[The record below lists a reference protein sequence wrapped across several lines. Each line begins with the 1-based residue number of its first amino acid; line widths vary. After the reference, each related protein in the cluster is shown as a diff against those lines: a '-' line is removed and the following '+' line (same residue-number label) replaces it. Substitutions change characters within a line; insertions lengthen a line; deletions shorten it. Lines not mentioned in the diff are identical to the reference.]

1 MATTTDTAPRQ
12 ANWQKNSPGYQT
24 MLVFL
29 LALNFGIVFFDRQAL
44 NVLIPV
50 GVEQDLRLT
59 GTQIGLLA
67 GGLSFSWAIAA
78 FFVGKLSDSLGKRKV
93 LLVIAT
99 IAFSLCSFLSGLA
112 TSFVF
117 LFAARLLMG
126 AAEGGVM
133 PISHAM
139 VASEVDPKRRGLA
152 QGVAQNLG
160 SNLLGSFL
168 APVVLVWFAT
178 QFSWREAFYLAAVP
192 GLISAAMIWFM
203 LREPEPSEEQ
213 RSGESKLT
221 LRIVIWDLIQIFFLW
236 IIIVFAGVWILVK
249 RLGRKDEHPTHSK
262 AVITTLDAL
271 KVPNLWICSVVG
283 ILMVAHFV
291 TTWAFMP
298 LYLTQVKG
306 YDPTTM
312 SWIMGS
318 LGIAAAI
325 YSFTIAGL
333 SDYIG
338 RKPVMVWLPLLAVLG
353 PLGAMYWDGG
363 AIGLAAIFFLGWAVN
378 GIFPIFMAT
387 IPSETFK
394 PRHHAT
400 VLGVAMGSCEVLGGV
415 FGPIIGGALNDA
427 YGMDSFLWLLIGL
440 SIVSGFVAMGLKETA
455 PAVLAKRGLPS
466 VAS

>member
-1 MATTTDTAPRQ
+1 MATTAPASEPQ
-12 ANWQKNSPGYQT
+12 GNWMKNSTAYQT
-24 MLVFL
+24 LLVFL

-44 NVLIPV
+44 NALMPF
-50 GVEQDLRLT
+50 VEPDLQLSQ
-59 GTQIGLLA
+59 TQIGLLA
-67 GGLSFSWAIAA
+67 SGLSFSWAIAA
-78 FFVGKLSDSLGKRKV
+78 FFVGRLSDSLGKRKL

-99 IAFSLCSFLSGLA
+99 IAFSLCSVFSGMAPSFLL
-112 TSFVF
+112 
-117 LFAARLLMG
+117 LFGARLLMG

-168 APVVLVWFAT
+168 APVVLVWFAIN
-178 QFSWREAFYLAAVP
+178 FGWREAFYLAAVP
-192 GLISAAMIWFM
+192 GLISAALIWFM
-203 LREPEPSEEQ
+203 IQEPEMPAKEAKPQKGFGSAVEGYFKE
-213 RSGESKLT
+213 
-221 LRIVIWDLIQIFFLW
+221 
-236 IIIVFAGVWILVK
+236 IIAAMKI
-249 RLGRKDEHPTHSK
+249 R
-262 AVITTLDAL
+262 
-271 KVPNLWICSVVG
+271 NMWICVVVG
-283 ILMVAHFV
+283 VLMVAHFV

-306 YDPTTM
+306 YDPETM

-333 SDYIG
+333 SDVIG

-353 PLGAMYWDGG
+353 PLGAMFYEGS
-363 AIGLAAIFFLGWAVN
+363 AVVLAAIFFVGWAVN
-378 GIFPIFMAT
+378 GVFPIFMAT

-394 PRHHAT
+394 PYHHAT
-400 VLGVAMGSCEVLGGV
+400 VLGLAMGSCEVLGGV

-427 YGMDSFLWLLIGL
+427 FGMESFLWLLIGL
-440 SIVSGFVAMGLKETA
+440 SIVSGIVAMGLKETA
-455 PAVLAKRGLPS
+455 PAALARRGERFEP
-466 VAS
+466 V

>member
-1 MATTTDTAPRQ
+1 MTPAPDTGAATTG
-12 ANWQKNSPGYQT
+12 NWMKNSPAYQT
-24 MLVFL
+24 LLVFL

-50 GVEQDLRLT
+50 GVEQDLQLT

-78 FFVGKLSDSLGKRKV
+78 FFVGKLSDSLGKRKI
-93 LLVIAT
+93 LLVMAT
-99 IAFSLCSFLSGLA
+99 VGFSLCSFLSGLA

-139 VASEVDPKRRGLA
+139 VASEVNPARRGLA

-178 QFSWREAFYLAAVP
+178 QYSWREAFYLAGAP
-192 GLISAAMIWFM
+192 GLLSAALIWF
-203 LREPEPSEEQ
+203 LLKEPAPVAKPEGEAG
-213 RSGESKLT
+213 RSMS
-221 LRIVIWDLIQIFFLW
+221 FM
-236 IIIVFAGVWILVK
+236 
-249 RLGRKDEHPTHSK
+249 
-262 AVITTLDAL
+262 DAL
-271 KVPNLWICSVVG
+271 KVRNMWICVVVG
-283 ILMVAHFV
+283 VLMVAHFV
-291 TTWAFMP
+291 ITWAFMP
-298 LYLTQVKG
+298 LYLVQGKG
-306 YDPTTM
+306 LDSETM
-312 SWIMGS
+312 SWVMGT

-333 SDYIG
+333 SDVIG
-338 RKPVMVWLPLLAVLG
+338 RKPVMVWLPFLAVLG

-363 AIGLAAIFFLGWAVN
+363 AVGLAAIFFVGWAVN

-387 IPSETFK
+387 IPSETFSA
-394 PRHHAT
+394 RHHAT
-400 VLGVAMGSCEVLGGV
+400 VLGLAMGSCEVLGGV
-415 FGPIIGGALNDA
+415 FGPPLAGMLNDA
-427 YGMDSFLWLLIGL
+427 FGIDSFLWVLIVL
-440 SIVSGFVAMGLKETA
+440 SIISGFVAMGLKETA
-455 PAVLAKRGLPS
+455 PAVLAKKGIALQE
-466 VAS
+466 A